1 MFRCA
6 WCMKKISENQ
16 SLHAIDVKFAKG
28 VDYSEKEGEITQVYL
43 VSRGTSVP
51 MIVTTADSEAKKH
64 GSDGMFAVCNR
75 KCGGKM
81 KAALAKEVDTF
92 KVDTD
97 ADHLK

>member
-1 MFRCA
+1 MSQKSFQSKYLGMC
-6 WCMKKISENQ
+6 KNPLIST
-16 SLHAIDVKFAKG
+16 A
-28 VDYSEKEGEITQVYL
+28 KEGEITQVYL

>member
-6 WCMKKISENQ
+6 WCMKKIYENEP
-16 SLHAIDVKFAKG
+16 LHAVNVKFAKG
-28 VDYSEKEGEITQVYL
+28 IDYSETEGEITQVDL

-51 MIVTTADSEAKKH
+51 MIVTTADSEAKEH
-64 GSDGMFAVCNR
+64 GSDGMFAVCSR

-81 KAALAKEVDTF
+81 KAALAKEIDTF
-92 KVDTD
+92 KVNTD